1 MRARHCAARWPS
13 YGADEWVT
21 IMSDHMGRPDE
32 MLDEEIV
39 DALRAM
45 NAAPGGEAYWDGLE
59 SRIMARVSGER
70 GSVWPLFARW
80 APAGLVAAAV
90 ALLTAGMALQRIE
103 AEEASAAYE
112 AAVRGA
118 APMAVQTVSARPG
131 TPVREATFEY
141 VITH

>member
-1 MRARHCAARWPS
+1 MREDTDLP
-13 YGADEWVT
+13 GD
-21 IMSDHMGRPDE
+21 MP
-32 MLDEEIV
+32 DEEII

-59 SRIMARVSGER
+59 ARIMARVAGDR

-90 ALLTAGMALQRIE
+90 ALLMAGVALQRIE
-103 AEEASAAYE
+103 AEEASVAYE
-112 AAVRGA
+112 GAVRGA

>member
-1 MRARHCAARWPS
+1 
-13 YGADEWVT
+13 
-21 IMSDHMGRPDE
+21 MSDWTGRSGEEPDE
-32 MLDEEIV
+32 NAVDETVIR
-39 DALRAM
+39 ALRGLY
-45 NAAPGGEAYWDGLE
+45 AAPGGESYWDGLE
-59 SRIMARVSGER
+59 ARIMAQVASER
-70 GSVWPLFARW
+70 GSIWPLIARW

-90 ALLTAGMALQRIE
+90 ALVMAGMTLYRASTR
-103 AEEASAAYE
+103 EASVAYE

>member
-1 MRARHCAARWPS
+1 MSNWTKAPDDGPDDYA
-13 YGADEWVT
+13 ADETVV
-21 IMSDHMGRPDE
+21 R
-32 MLDEEIV
+32 
-39 DALRAM
+39 ALRALY
-45 NAAPGGEAYWDGLE
+45 ATPGGDAYWDGLE
-59 SRIMARVSGER
+59 ARIMAEVAAEP

-80 APAGLVAAAV
+80 APAGLIAAAV
-90 ALLTAGMALQRIE
+90 ALLMAGMTLYRTSTR
-103 AEEASAAYE
+103 EASVAYE

>member
-1 MRARHCAARWPS
+1 MREDTELP
-13 YGADEWVT
+13 GDT
-21 IMSDHMGRPDE
+21 P
-32 MLDEEIV
+32 DEEII

-59 SRIMARVSGER
+59 ARIMARVAGDR

-90 ALLTAGMALQRIE
+90 ALLMAGVALQRIE
-103 AEEASAAYE
+103 AEEASVAYE
-112 AAVRGA
+112 GAVRGA

>member
-1 MRARHCAARWPS
+1 MREDTELP
-13 YGADEWVT
+13 GET
-21 IMSDHMGRPDE
+21 P
-32 MLDEEIV
+32 DEEII

-59 SRIMARVSGER
+59 ARIMARVAGDR

-90 ALLTAGMALQRIE
+90 ALLMAGVALQRIE
-103 AEEASAAYE
+103 AEEASVAYE
-112 AAVRGA
+112 GAVRGA